1 MGKIKSDTLH
11 VQGIEVEIYT
21 EDYRNEYISLTDIA
35 RYRNSDDPRF
45 AIQNWMRNRNTI
57 EFLGLWESLHN
68 PAFNRVQ
75 FDTFKIDAG
84 LNRFVMTPS
93 KWIEQTNAIGIVSKA
108 GRYGGG
114 TYAHSDI
121 AMEFA
126 SWISAEFKLYLMK
139 DYRRLKYDENSRLSL
154 SWNLNR
160 EISKLNYR
168 VHTDAIQ
175 QNLLPPELTK
185 EQQAFVYADEADILN
200 VALFGM
206 TAAQWRMQNQGRKG
220 NIRDYATLQQ
230 LLVLANMESY
240 NALLIEQKQPQY
252 ERLVALRQ
260 MAVRQLQVLS
270 SLDVSSLPQVPS
282 STNEPIS

>member
-1 MGKIKSDTLH
+1 MAKVKSDTLH
-11 VQGIEVEIYT
+11 VQGINVGIYT

-57 EFLGLWESLHN
+57 EFLGLWETLHN
-68 PAFNRVQ
+68 PNFNRVQ
-75 FDTFKIDAG
+75 FDTFKNEAG

-93 KWIEQTNAIGIVSKA
+93 KWIDLTGAIGIITKA
-108 GRYGGG
+108 GRYGSG

-126 SWISAEFKLYLMK
+126 SWISSEFKLYLMK

-175 QNLLPPELTK
+175 QNLLPSELTK
-185 EQQAFVYADEADILN
+185 EQQSYVYADEADVLN

-206 TAAQWRMQNQGRKG
+206 TAAQWRAQNRGKKG
-220 NIRDYATLQQ
+220 NIRDYASIQQ
-230 LLVLANMESY
+230 LLVLANLESY
-240 NALLIEQKQPQY
+240 NALLIEQHQPQSS
-252 ERLVALRQ
+252 RLQSLRD
-260 MAVRQLQVLS
+260 MAIKQLQTLS
-270 SLDVSSLPQVPS
+270 ALDISGLPQLPKA
-282 STNEPIS
+282 

>member
-1 MGKIKSDTLH
+1 MSKIKTDVLH
-11 VQGIEVEIYT
+11 VQGIEVGIYS
-21 EDYRNEYISLTDIA
+21 EDFRNEYISLTDIA
-35 RYRNSDDPRF
+35 RYRNSEDPRF

-68 PAFNRVQ
+68 PDFNRVQ
-75 FDTFKIDAG
+75 FDTFRVEAG

-93 KWIEQTNAIGIVSKA
+93 KWIEMTNAIGISVKA
-108 GRYGGG
+108 GRYSGG
-114 TYAHSDI
+114 TFAHSDI

-126 SWISAEFKLYLMK
+126 SWISSEFKLYLMK

-175 QNLLPPELTK
+175 QNLIPSDLTK
-185 EQQAFVYADEADILN
+185 EQQSYVYADEADVLN
-200 VALFGM
+200 VALFGI
-206 TAAQWRMQNQGRKG
+206 TAMQWRALNPGKKG
-220 NIRDYATLQQ
+220 NIRDYASLQQ

-240 NALLIEQKQPQY
+240 NALLIGQKISQPD
-252 ERLVALRQ
+252 RLQALRT
-260 MAVRQLQVLS
+260 MAIKQLQTLS
-270 SLDVSSLPQVPS
+270 SLDITGLPQLPGK
-282 STNEPIS
+282 

>member
-1 MGKIKSDTLH
+1 MAKVKSDTLH
-11 VQGIEVEIYT
+11 VQGINVGIYT

-57 EFLGLWESLHN
+57 EFLGLWETLHN
-68 PAFNRVQ
+68 PNFNRVQ
-75 FDTFKIDAG
+75 FDTFKNEAG

-93 KWIEQTNAIGIVSKA
+93 KWIDLTGAIGIITKA
-108 GRYGGG
+108 GRYGSG

-126 SWISAEFKLYLMK
+126 SWISSEFKLYLMK

-175 QNLLPPELTK
+175 QNLLPSELTK
-185 EQQAFVYADEADILN
+185 EQQSYVYADEADVLN

-206 TAAQWRMQNQGRKG
+206 TSAQWRAQNQDKKG
-220 NIRDYATLQQ
+220 NIRDYASIQQ
-230 LLVLANMESY
+230 LLVLANLESY
-240 NALLIEQKQPQY
+240 NALLIEQHQPQSS
-252 ERLVALRQ
+252 RLQSLRDMAIKQLHTLSALDI
-260 MAVRQLQVLS
+260 S
-270 SLDVSSLPQVPS
+270 GLPQLPKA
-282 STNEPIS
+282 

>member
-1 MGKIKSDTLH
+1 MAKAKSDILH
-11 VQGIEVEIYT
+11 VKGIDVGIYT

-35 RYRNSDDPRF
+35 RFRNSDDPRF

-68 PAFNRVQ
+68 PHFNRVQ
-75 FDTFKIDAG
+75 FDTFRTESG

-93 KWIEQTNAIGIVSKA
+93 KWIEQTGAIGITTKA
-108 GRYGGG
+108 GRYNSG

-168 VHTDAIQ
+168 VHTDAIK
-175 QNLLPPELTK
+175 QNILPPELTR
-185 EQQAFVYADEADILN
+185 EQQSYVYADEADLLN

-206 TAAQWRMQNQGRKG
+206 TAAQWRIQNAGKKG

-240 NALLIEQKQPQY
+240 NALLIDQKISQS
-252 ERLVALRQ
+252 ERLQALRQ
-260 MAVRQLQVLS
+260 MV
-270 SLDVSSLPQVPS
+270 
-282 STNEPIS
+282 I

>member
-1 MGKIKSDTLH
+1 MSKIKTDVLH
-11 VQGIEVEIYT
+11 VQGIDVGIYS
-21 EDYRNEYISLTDIA
+21 EDFRNEYISLTDIA
-35 RYRNSDDPRF
+35 RYRNSEDPRF

-68 PAFNRVQ
+68 PDFNRVQ
-75 FDTFKIDAG
+75 FDTFRVEAG

-93 KWIEQTNAIGIVSKA
+93 KWIEMTNAIGITVKA
-108 GRYGGG
+108 GRYNGG
-114 TYAHSDI
+114 TFAHSDI

-126 SWISAEFKLYLMK
+126 SWISSEFKLYLMK

-175 QNLLPPELTK
+175 QNLIPADLTK
-185 EQQAFVYADEADILN
+185 EQQSYVYADEADVLN

-206 TAAQWRMQNQGRKG
+206 TAMQWRSLNPGKKG
-220 NIRDYATLQQ
+220 NIRDYASLQQ

-240 NALLIEQKQPQY
+240 NALLIGQKISQPD
-252 ERLVALRQ
+252 RLQALRT
-260 MAVRQLQVLS
+260 MAIKQLQTLS
-270 SLDVSSLPQVPS
+270 SLDITGLPQLPGK
-282 STNEPIS
+282 

>member
-1 MGKIKSDTLH
+1 MAKVKSDTLH
-11 VQGIEVEIYT
+11 VQGINVGIYT

-57 EFLGLWESLHN
+57 EFLGLWETLHN
-68 PAFNRVQ
+68 PNFNRVQ
-75 FDTFKIDAG
+75 FDTFKNEAG

-93 KWIEQTNAIGIVSKA
+93 KWIDLTGAIGIITKA
-108 GRYGGG
+108 GRYGSG

-126 SWISAEFKLYLMK
+126 SWISSEFKLYLMK

-175 QNLLPPELTK
+175 QNLLPSELTK
-185 EQQAFVYADEADILN
+185 EQQSYVYADEADVLN

-206 TAAQWRMQNQGRKG
+206 TAAQWRTQNQGNKG
-220 NIRDYATLQQ
+220 NIRDYASIQQ
-230 LLVLANMESY
+230 LLVLANLESY
-240 NALLIEQKQPQY
+240 NALLIEQHQPQSS
-252 ERLVALRQ
+252 RLQSLRD
-260 MAVRQLQVLS
+260 MAIKQLQTLS
-270 SLDVSSLPQVPS
+270 ALDISGLPQLPKA
-282 STNEPIS
+282 